1 MIISFMQKIKMS
13 ENQNRLRED
22 GQFRF
27 HEETAKLVATCTA
40 AATAALLGTHQ
51 VCNFDF

>member
-1 MIISFMQKIKMS
+1 MQKIKMS
-13 ENQNRLRED
+13 ENQGRLRE
-22 GQFRF
+22 GQFQF

-51 VCNFDF
+51 VCSFDF